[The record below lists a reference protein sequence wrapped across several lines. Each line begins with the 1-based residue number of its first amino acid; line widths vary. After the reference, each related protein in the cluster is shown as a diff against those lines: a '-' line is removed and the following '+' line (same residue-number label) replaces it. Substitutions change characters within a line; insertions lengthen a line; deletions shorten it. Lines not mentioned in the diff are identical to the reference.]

1 MIKLSLSRFF
11 VKIDAKNVAKSD
23 AKSRRRA
30 GGESL
35 GSSRPKEERKEK
47 IDQET
52 IYRNIESII
61 IKIMELLFQPKR
73 DLNIEEAKR

>member
-1 MIKLSLSRFF
+1 MLKMLLKASLKF
-11 VKIDAKNVAKSD
+11 VVNPSKKRSVSARLDRKK
-23 AKSRRRA
+23 
-30 GGESL
+30 
-35 GSSRPKEERKEK
+35 RKEK